1 MFVCFCFRTYRMVY
15 NIWAWLVEGLGTS
28 AYVGGEAVLANRR
41 VEMYSST
48 TDETSK
54 DRILEDFSS
63 QNGNIEVLICT
74 VSFGLGINI
83 KDVSVVVHWGAP
95 KNCLGYWQEIGRAG
109 RDGRPASAIL
119 YPYPR
124 SLLPRVCDKE
134 FAESIRTPTD
144 CIRRRRLYELKT
156 DDMDMTS
163 LRNGLP
169 CDGVCESVC
178 VCDLCK
184 CCSFCYAK
192 CECVSKRNNLF

>member
-1 MFVCFCFRTYRMVY
+1 MVY
-15 NIWAWLVEGLGTS
+15 TIWAWLVEGLGTS
-28 AYVGGEAVLANRR
+28 AYVGGEAELANRR
-41 VEMYSST
+41 VEMDSST
-48 TDETSK
+48 TDDASK
-54 DRILEDFSS
+54 DRILEDYSS
-63 QNGNIEVLICT
+63 KNGHIDVLICT

-83 KDVSVVVHWGAP
+83 KDVSVVVHWGAS
-95 KNCLGYWQEIGRAG
+95 KNCLCYWKEIGRAG

-156 DDMDMTS
+156 DDMNITS
-163 LRNGLP
+163 LRTRLP

-178 VCDLCK
+178 V
-184 CCSFCYAK
+184 FVT
-192 CECVSKRNNLF
+192 CVNVVVFVMQSVNV